1 MGCCVS
7 CSHKTSTSPLRKF
20 HASPQPL
27 TYREKPLESSRA
39 TEEESETVKQVLL
52 EGLKWS
58 PTTFAKPKP
67 QRPLQDKFKDEQSK
81 VQKKP
86 LSIYKAED
94 PSEEVCSFSE
104 TVSTTTSITE
114 HREDTCKRVDISQAK
129 LQKNRSFPSE
139 RRERTVHGAR
149 NNLRS
154 MRLVQCRDQTAQKT
168 GSGGTLRRQ
177 DPAEKSFRQS
187 RSPATGAKTGGS
199 KSVVGR
205 SPSVRKTN
213 RYPARVT
220 TSTTG
225 NSCRK
230 NENPATARKW
240 ISGGESLENP
250 LVSLECFIFL

>member
-7 CSHKTSTSPLRKF
+7 CGHKTSTSPLRKF
-20 HASPQPL
+20 HGSPQRL
-27 TYREKPLESSRA
+27 TYREKALESSRA

-52 EGLKWS
+52 EAPKWN

-67 QRPLQDKFKDEQSK
+67 QKPLQDKFKDEQSK
-81 VQKKP
+81 VLKKP
-86 LSIYKAED
+86 MSIYNAED
-94 PSEEVCSFSE
+94 PSEEVCSLSE

-114 HREDTCKRVDISQAK
+114 LREETWKRVDISQAK
-129 LQKNRSFPSE
+129 LLKNRSFPGE

-168 GSGGTLRRQ
+168 GSGETLRRR

-199 KSVVGR
+199 RSVVGR

-213 RYPARVT
+213 QCPARAT
-220 TSTTG
+220 TSTAE
-225 NSCRK
+225 NCCRK
-230 NENPATARKW
+230 KKNPAAARKFV
-240 ISGGESLENP
+240 SGGESLENP